1 MRWVRNIFIG
11 LIGLLCLLV
20 TADYLFDRTNIVNQQ
35 LDNALAATP
44 MNMRIDKVNHRIT
57 QLGELQL
64 QGVHWQDK
72 FGDSVAID
80 NLVLKFNW
88 RALLNNTLDINQITI
103 EGVRFNASEQGLQ
116 QLQHELQANAT
127 EQPEQDD
134 AEQTDINEYLPN
146 KLILDAF
153 ALTQVE
159 IAFATEHQQV
169 NLQQANVSLSKLEL
183 NQLLEFDPVNLSF
196 ELNLALDNFAFV
208 DNQQQQNVKLD
219 QLDFA
224 LELAPKLQVNH
235 TDLSID
241 NIVFKQ
247 PNFESSIKH
256 LAVSGGFVAQ
266 WLNDTA
272 RLELFNWQTAKAK
285 LKTDVERLELVLPQ
299 QTHNNN
305 YVVEKLALVS
315 QMAEEQLELE
325 KLSFN
330 AFGGQTQL
338 QAQSNLTLPLELRL
352 KQLNLTNLN
361 LQHYL
366 AQPAEQTEN
375 AADAGEQKQAQT
387 KEEQKSQHIEQV
399 ANLYLEQINITNLTT
414 ELIDPATA
422 YQSSEQAA
430 WFALNKFNFALSDVA
445 AVQEHKIVDLITL
458 NNGAKVKLAANQLT
472 YLDSQFKQLSLN
484 LQQTDAGL
492 AITDT
497 GLSTKEGRVQTQ
509 GNVFD
514 KRRIGE
520 KSALVNL
527 QTDIYRFDLAA
538 LEPFLADSA
547 FKPKGLLDA
556 NLDADLEFKPEEK
569 WLMQQGQV
577 QIKSGPFAVEGIAM
591 DKLINGFKA
600 SQETSLLD
608 VGSFLVAGPVG
619 MMAMQFVEL
628 TAGAA
633 QFKGKS
639 QIKSIEADAH
649 VQNNLIRLDKAKLK
663 TAENSLG
670 FIGNV
675 NLNKQAFE
683 KFRFAIL
690 DDKDCPSIQQT
701 LDGKFSEVKKVLF
714 NTTSGAV
721 TSPLSNVWRK
731 AKDAAAGGCKS
742 FFAM

>member
-1 MRWVRNIFIG
+1 MKWLRAIVIG
-11 LIGLLCLLV
+11 SIAVLCLFV

-35 LDNALAATP
+35 LNNALAAMP
-44 MNMRIDKVNHRIT
+44 MQVRIDKVNHRLT

-80 NLVLKFNW
+80 NFQLKFNW

-103 EGVRFNASEQGLQ
+103 EGVRFNASTQGLR
-116 QLQHELQANAT
+116 QLQHELQANAS

-134 AEQTDINEYLPN
+134 VEQSDISEYLPN

-159 IAFATEHQQV
+159 VAFATEHQQV
-169 NLQQANVSLSKLEL
+169 NLQQANVSLRKLEL
-183 NQLLEFDPVNLSF
+183 TQLLEFDPVNLSF
-196 ELNLALDNFAFV
+196 ELNLALDNFAFA

-224 LELAPKLQVNH
+224 LELAPKLQINH
-235 TDLSID
+235 TDLSIE
-241 NIVFKQ
+241 NIAFNQ
-247 PNFESSIKH
+247 PNLESSIKH
-256 LAVSGGFVAQ
+256 IAISGGFVAQ

-272 RLELFNWQTAKAK
+272 RLELFNWQTATAK

-299 QTHNNN
+299 QARNNS
-305 YVVEKLALVS
+305 YVVEKLELVS
-315 QMAEEQLELE
+315 QMAKEQLQLE
-325 KLSFN
+325 NLSFN

-338 QAQSNLTLPLELRL
+338 QAQSNLTLPLDLRL

-366 AQPAEQTEN
+366 AKPAEQTEN
-375 AADAGEQKQAQT
+375 ATDTVDDSQPQT
-387 KEEQKSQHIEQV
+387 GSEEQTQQIEQV
-399 ANLYLEQINITNLTT
+399 ANLYLEQINISNLNAQ
-414 ELIDPATA
+414 LIDPETPPL
-422 YQSSEQAA
+422 QSEQSA
-430 WFALNKFNFALSDVA
+430 WFALNKFNFELTDVA
-445 AVQEHKIVDLITL
+445 AVQQHKIVDLITL
-458 NNGAKVKLAANQLT
+458 NNGAKAKLAARQLS
-472 YLDSQFKQLSLN
+472 YLDSQFNQLSLN
-484 LQQTDAGL
+484 VQQQEEGLVLTDS
-492 AITDT
+492 
-497 GLSTKEGRVQTQ
+497 GLSTKDGRVQTQ
-509 GNVFD
+509 GTVFD

-520 KSALVNL
+520 NSALVNL

-538 LEPFLADSA
+538 LQPFIGDSA
-547 FKPKGLLDA
+547 FKPTGMLDA
-556 NLDADLEFKPEEK
+556 NIDADLQFKPEEN
-569 WLMQQGQV
+569 WLMQQGNV

-633 QFKGKS
+633 QFKGQS
-639 QIKSIEADAH
+639 QIKSIEANAH

-663 TAENSLG
+663 TAENNLG

-690 DDKDCPSIQQT
+690 DDKDCPTIQQT

-731 AKDAAAGGCKS
+731 AKDAAGGGCKS